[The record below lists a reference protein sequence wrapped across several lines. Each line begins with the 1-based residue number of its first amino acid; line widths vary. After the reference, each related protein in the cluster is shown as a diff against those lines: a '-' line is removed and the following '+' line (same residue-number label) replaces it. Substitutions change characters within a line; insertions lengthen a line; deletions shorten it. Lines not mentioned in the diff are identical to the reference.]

1 MPVKAVPDVDRV
13 LDRMAERRL
22 LTIRRRLAV
31 ADDRSAE
38 LRHQMRQIGT
48 QHVLSPTAKLLR
60 RRRYLLKARKAVQDM
75 KGVDLLNR
83 FKIGFTG
90 IAGGWNAAHGQRA
103 SENIS

>member
-1 MPVKAVPDVDRV
+1 
-13 LDRMAERRL
+13 
-22 LTIRRRLAV
+22 
-31 ADDRSAE
+31 
-38 LRHQMRQIGT
+38 
-48 QHVLSPTAKLLR
+48 
-60 RRRYLLKARKAVQDM
+60 VQDM